1 MTKLFSTSSDI
12 YIEINGKKLAAAQSY
27 RAKSSKESR
36 SIEAFGSR
44 DPVGS
49 ISGRLRYTI
58 ELSRII
64 PCRSSDANFFELDN
78 FNVVIVKPDKK
89 IIFSGCQWFDLIEQI
104 GVHETMLETV
114 TILATKRIEVNIQ
127 Q

>member
-1 MTKLFSTSSDI
+1 MSKLFSTSSDI

-27 RAKSSKESR
+27 RAKSTKESR
-36 SIEAFGSR
+36 SIEAFGSK

-49 ISGRLRYTI
+49 ISGKLRYVV

-64 PCRSSDANFFELDN
+64 PSNSSDANFFELDN
-78 FNVVIVKPDKK
+78 FNVVVVKPDKK
-89 IIFSGCQWFDLIEQI
+89 IIFSGCQWFDLVEQI

-114 TILATKRIEVNIQ
+114 SLIATKRIEVKQ
-127 Q
+127 